1 MSDVGKIARSTS
13 WLVLIKGIQKGLGF
27 AEKLA
32 LAYFFGTG
40 LETDAYL
47 VAYSAPFLLFL
58 MLRDVIEPSLLPIY
72 LRLKGWADRQAHL
85 VGMISLFLAAG
96 LLVVVIAVVCLAPW
110 LVTLLAPGF
119 GDAERD
125 LASDLMRWMAPAIL
139 FLGLSTV
146 TGAVLRAHRRFVLPA
161 LGEVLFRATPL
172 VFLVALGD
180 LTGLAIGVV
189 IGSVGQLGVQ
199 AFGWFATSRQR
210 PSLGDT
216 GGALREV
223 GSLAWP
229 LSLGLFFSYVAG
241 PVVDMAVASTFATGG
256 LTAVAFARKMVEVPL
271 AVVPSA
277 LGVVL
282 LPFLAQRFLDEDGEE
297 FGRLSV
303 ASIRAMALAF
313 GALTAVFAV
322 LRVPIVRMLLERG
335 AFTAESTAMTAQPL
349 LFYSLGFVPFALEL
363 VLLPPYFARR
373 DTRTPIIIEAGTF
386 GLNVA
391 LIFALIGPLSLGGIA
406 LATTLAKT
414 VKVAILLVLLGR
426 REAALRLGEL
436 VPFALRLV
444 LALAVMVG
452 TLMFSARALAPIY
465 DPEALFSQA
474 LYLALVGGAG
484 GIAFLIALW
493 LLRVEELRWLGEA
506 LAARLAGRW
515 MWALAGGFVF
525 LMVLLAGMG
534 FFILRDVPLV
544 ARYLPRQAA
553 ATPTSTATATLE
565 PVHTPGAVSTLSP
578 APTATPTPRPMG
590 QIVFETDRDGN
601 YEVYIMNEDGSD
613 QRNLTN
619 FWADDAAPSWSPDGR
634 WIVFVSWRTG
644 VGSFK
649 LTNGSIYTMPAPG
662 TQVDMDGSN
671 PTQLTSDE
679 WADDWP
685 TWSADGERIAFST
698 ERDENS
704 DIYSMRADGTDQVNI
719 TSHPG
724 GDHEPNWSPRGDLIA
739 FVSDRDGDSEIYV
752 MAPDGSGQRNLT
764 RNPARDRHPV
774 FAPDGRRL
782 AFVTDR
788 DGNDEIYI
796 IDVES
801 GAEVRLTHNEY
812 GDWKASWSPDGE
824 WLAFYTKREEGNKE
838 IYVMPAPGAQT
849 QVGLDD
855 TGAVNI
861 SRRPSSEEFP
871 SWRPD
876 F

>member
-1 MSDVGKIARSTS
+1 MSDSGRIARSTS
-13 WLVLIKGIQKGLGF
+13 WLVLITGIQKGLGF
-27 AEKLA
+27 LEKLA

-58 MLRDVIEPSLLPIY
+58 MLRDVIEPSLLPSY
-72 LRLKGWADRQAHL
+72 LKLKGWADRQGRL
-85 VGMISLFLAAG
+85 VGMVGLLLAAG
-96 LLVVVIAVVCLAPW
+96 LLVVVIAVVGLAPW

-119 GDAERD
+119 GDAERG

-161 LGEVLFRATPL
+161 LGEVLFRAAPL

-180 LTGLAIGVV
+180 LTGLAMGVV
-189 IGSVGQLGVQ
+189 IGSVGQLVVQ
-199 AFGWFATSRQR
+199 AIGWLVTSDRK
-210 PSLGDT
+210 PSVGDT

-229 LSLGLFFSYVAG
+229 LSLGLFFSYVGG

-271 AVVPSA
+271 TVVPSA

-282 LPFLAQRFLDEDGEE
+282 LPFLAQRFLDEDGEQ
-297 FGRLSV
+297 FGRLSM

-322 LRVPIVRMLLERG
+322 LRVPIVRLLLERG

-349 LFYSLGFVPFALEL
+349 LFYSLGLVPFALEL

-406 LATTLAKT
+406 LATTLAKA
-414 VKVAILLVLLGR
+414 VKVAILLFLLGR
-426 REAALRLGEL
+426 REASLRLREL
-436 VPFALRLV
+436 APFALRLA
-444 LALAVMVG
+444 LALAVMAG
-452 TLMFSARALAPIY
+452 TLIFTARALAPVY
-465 DPEALFSQA
+465 DPEALISQV
-474 LYLALVGGAG
+474 LYLALAGGAG
-484 GIAFLIALW
+484 GIAFLVALW
-493 LLRVEELRWLGEA
+493 LLKVEEVRWLGEA
-506 LAARLAGRW
+506 LSARLEGRW
-515 MWALAGGFVF
+515 VWAVAGVIALLAA
-525 LMVLLAGMG
+525 LLAGIG
-534 FFILRDVPLV
+534 FFFLRDVPLV

-553 ATPTSTATATLE
+553 TSTPTATATLQ
-565 PVHTPGAVSTLSP
+565 PAHTPVADSSLSP
-578 APTATPTPRPMG
+578 SPTPTQRPMG
-590 QIVFETDRDGN
+590 QIAFETDRDGN

-619 FWADDAAPSWSPDGR
+619 FWADDAAPSWSPDGSR
-634 WIVFVSWRTG
+634 IVFVSWRTG

-649 LTNGSIYTMPAPG
+649 LTNGSIYTMLVPG
-662 TQVDMDGSN
+662 EGEEVAGDGAD
-671 PTQLTSDE
+671 PTQLTSDDFD
-679 WADDWP
+679 DDWP
-685 TWSADGERIAFST
+685 TWSGDGERIAFVT
-698 ERDENS
+698 DRDGNS
-704 DIYSMRADGTDQVNI
+704 EVYSMRADGTEQANI

-724 GDHEPNWSPRGDLIA
+724 EDHEPNWSPAGDLIA
-739 FVSDRDGDSEIYV
+739 FVSDRDGNSEVYV

-764 RNPARDRHPV
+764 RNPAHDRHPV
-774 FAPDGRRL
+774 FAHDGRRL
-782 AFVTDR
+782 AFVTNR
-788 DGNDEIYI
+788 DGNDEIYV

-801 GAEVRLTHNEY
+801 GVEARLTHNEY

-824 WLAFYTKREEGNKE
+824 RLAFYTKREEGNKE
-838 IYVMPAPGAQT
+838 IYMMPAPGAQV
-849 QVGLDD
+849 QGRDE
-855 TGAVNI
+855 VNI